1 MSNKEQPSRLQDIIN
16 YEPETY
22 LSEDEVA
29 LLRSTFKDNPRLI
42 KLLRKLMVPSVGD
55 PELPV
60 EEMGND
66 TWLAMRDW
74 AQVPAEEAKILMV
87 ARQEAIKFIFGGI
100 IKIKMLANSAEES
113 PFSKEL
119 RRKQDSTK

>member
-16 YEPETY
+16 YDPDTY
-22 LSEDEVA
+22 LSEEEVA
-29 LLRSTFKDNPRLI
+29 LLRTTFKDNPRLI

-55 PELPV
+55 AELPV

-66 TWLAMRDW
+66 AWMTMRDW
-74 AQVPAEEAKILMV
+74 AQVPADEAKILMV

-113 PFSKEL
+113 PFSKEI